1 MKQKKMKNN
10 KEYREFLKR
19 NIDNIK
25 LKPDNFDIDAIVEEM
40 QKEGF
45 DPKISSINPGDYK
58 DFIGE

>member
-1 MKQKKMKNN
+1 MKNN

-19 NIDNIK
+19 NIDKIK
-25 LKPDNFDIDAIVEEM
+25 LKPDNFDIDAVVEEM

-45 DPKISSINPGDYK
+45 DPEISSINPEDYK